1 MDLPERL
8 REKVDEWLGRT
19 EPAAP
24 ALKKRAKTEV
34 APPPPKKKSPWALGG
49 TSVYEAEQ

>member
-34 APPPPKKKSPWALGG
+34 VPPQKKWALGG